1 MPQTRI
7 RKPEIKRGGDSLMG
21 QVIGANLLLVLLT
34 IAGATVASD
43 LDLSIDEQRWKFG
56 VLVMAIALTLA
67 VNLWMLQRR
76 FRPLERLIEQ
86 VERIDPASPEDFEPT
101 ADPSE
106 EIERLSGSF
115 KRLLDRID
123 EERRRAGQL
132 VVRAQ
137 EEERRRIARDLHDEV
152 NQALTAV
159 LLRLRALEEDAS
171 PETAHEVA
179 QVKLLAGQAMEE
191 LLTLARQLRPSALDD
206 HGLVPAIEGMLKQF
220 SAQSGVVARLQTYG
234 DVSEL
239 DDDRQIAVYRIV
251 QETLSNVW
259 SHAGATTVDV
269 ALAARNGRGVELTV
283 TDDGR
288 GFELDEARP
297 EGIGLKGMAERA
309 RLLGGELD
317 VRSNPGAGTSVTLRI
332 G

>member
-1 MPQTRI
+1 M
-7 RKPEIKRGGDSLMG
+7 RKPNIKRGGDSLMG
-21 QVIGANLLLVLLT
+21 QIVGANLLLVLLT
-34 IAGATVASD
+34 VVGATVASD

-86 VERIDPASPEDFEPT
+86 VEEIDPASPEEFEP
-101 ADPSE
+101 ASDPSE

-123 EERRRAGQL
+123 EERRRSGQL

-152 NQALTAV
+152 NQALTAI
-159 LLRLRALEEDAS
+159 LLRLRALEEDAT
-171 PETAHEVA
+171 PETAGEVA
-179 QVKLLAGQAMEE
+179 EVKRLAAQAMEE
-191 LLTLARQLRPSALDD
+191 LLTLARQLRPTALDD

-234 DVSEL
+234 DVTEL

-251 QETLSNVW
+251 QETLSNVR
-259 SHAGATTVDV
+259 SHAGATSVDIE
-269 ALAARNGRGVELTV
+269 LAARNGRGMELTV